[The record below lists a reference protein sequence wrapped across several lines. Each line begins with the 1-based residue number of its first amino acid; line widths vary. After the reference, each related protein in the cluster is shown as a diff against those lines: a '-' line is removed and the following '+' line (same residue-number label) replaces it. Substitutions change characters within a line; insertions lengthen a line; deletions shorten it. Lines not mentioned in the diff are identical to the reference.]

1 MKLSCIF
8 ESGKV
13 FAFSYRGNKMG
24 PLTPTPTMDIIY
36 DLIEEA
42 KLRLLWWAL
51 CIFAISYFFTRKL
64 FLFPSCS
71 FLYINNDSLMLHL
84 LFFYLGFASTLQI
97 LSLRLKLAIFPS
109 GFCLKIANVETVIQ
123 TCRFS
128 RNKLRC
134 MHTLKCFW
142 CYSSIRI

>member
-1 MKLSCIF
+1 
-8 ESGKV
+8 
-13 FAFSYRGNKMG
+13 MG

-71 FLYINNDSLMLHL
+71 FPYINNDSLMLHL
-84 LFFYLGFASTLQI
+84 LFFYLGFASILQI

-109 GFCLKIANVETVIQ
+109 GFCLKIANVETVIR
-123 TCRFS
+123 TCHFLGTNLDACIPLS
-128 RNKLRC
+128 A
-134 MHTLKCFW
+134 FGV
-142 CYSSIRI
+142 IV